1 MGVGLRHSWHSLF
14 VRLIRAVLLHPIA
27 PTPLLLIMSKS
38 VNSLQAPGAEDARG
52 RPSVDVRISSGA
64 PSVKSSS
71 NSSGKSKEKKPRRNT
86 SPVSFYAAPP
96 MKRKTPTTPSKVKLP
111 APSVRSGA
119 SDETFDS
126 TRTARPKVNSEPA
139 SLYHPAPLPSK
150 KSKDLRSMSK
160 STLDLRTPTRD
171 TFSVFSGSSGSGSA
185 NGTSSMSP
193 SVASTS
199 LSPSTPVSEEP
210 KTGLRLP
217 ALSRRKSAPLHKP
230 SVPPSSEL
238 PPVPKD
244 QAPARVSSF
253 RSAPR
258 VQTPTTRDGNAS
270 DHVALAMPPQKVAP
284 VVSTQPE
291 CVLGIIGSKGC
302 GKSTLIKH
310 AINAVETEESR
321 IVAAS
326 ADGPTMTLA
335 STTFARGVVRILE
348 INADELL
355 DLSEIESDKW
365 RLWPDG
371 FPKLH
376 GVAVCYDA
384 QDEKSFNQAKQVLSG
399 IGTSFTDP
407 SFITLLIACK
417 SDSLDESCNTPE
429 IIPERGSKLGTEHG
443 ARFLR
448 ATHRTP
454 AGVNQMVN
462 AVQWMLDH
470 LAKFRGT
477 KRVIIIPRS
486 KKSAPAPATTEL
498 PKSALARTRSAGDI
512 ISAWISDS
520 SDASRPTPPV
530 FHPPPPPAQEETPRH
545 SIGEESLLSF
555 GFPKVPNTL
564 PSPIPEQVQQ
574 VPTPKPSEEAPQVR
588 APPLQLKIDGTPS
601 EAPPRKQPA
610 PLCMRWATP
619 EELLD
624 KLFFAGV
631 SEDEPWFT
639 FNFFLTYRLFMTP
652 RTVLLSFQKRLRD
665 LDEYSDDPILAGFV
679 QQRLC
684 ELLQSWIED
693 YPNDFAAPG
702 APSALAAVV
711 RTACENTHLMYY
723 GSEFTYFL
731 DELPGLTDDAASW
744 AFVSADT
751 PIEDADS
758 VYEFDLDF
766 NHDFDHGLFGDGQV
780 LFDPGYSVAGAVNG
794 NAAPVEEPIA
804 PEASRSP
811 PVTASDFGGRRLTR
825 NESIQD
831 EMGVRGMSPDAR
843 RGVSPV
849 IKMLASVAMQ
859 LLEYSPAQVAD
870 EITRLETELFLKI
883 KPRDWVRRGVKE
895 DKLGK
900 PKSIIEMNAFF
911 DRIGKWVMSLVVS
924 LNRAQERARLVT
936 HLCEV
941 AHHLRNLNNYSSL
954 RAFHVGIN
962 CVCEQGDVVQSQVPS
977 TVWRKYQSA
986 DKLLRVNENHLLYR
1000 MAVKNTFGAG
1010 IPSLEVHSSDLT
1022 RIGEMPSTNAE
1033 GHIHWAKFTHLGNN
1047 IHEIN
1052 GFQERI
1058 REDGQYAFEPNMS
1071 LMRLISDPE
1080 LLDMDTIYERCSQV
1094 DRDLQGGYPVPMPT
1108 STASRIHKY
1117 LRR

>member
-14 VRLIRAVLLHPIA
+14 VRLIRAVLFHPIA
-27 PTPLLLIMSKS
+27 PTALLLIMSKS
-38 VNSLQAPGAEDARG
+38 VNSLQAPGAEDAHS
-52 RPSVDVRISSGA
+52 RPSVDNTSSGGA

-86 SPVSFYAAPP
+86 SPVSFYAPPP

-150 KSKDLRSMSK
+150 KSRDLRSMSK

-238 PPVPKD
+238 PPVPND

-258 VQTPTTRDGNAS
+258 VQTPTTRDGNTS
-270 DHVALAMPPQKVAP
+270 DHVALAMVSAGFLIPISNADDPLAP
-284 VVSTQPE
+284 SKSGTVVSTQPE
-291 CVLGIIGSKGC
+291 CVLGIVGSKGS

-321 IVAAS
+321 VVAAS

-355 DLSEIESDKW
+355 DLSEIKSDKW

-371 FPKLH
+371 FP
-376 GVAVCYDA
+376 
-384 QDEKSFNQAKQVLSG
+384 
-399 IGTSFTDP
+399 SFTALP
-407 SFITLLIACK
+407 SLRYWHELHRSLIHHA
-417 SDSLDESCNTPE
+417 SDRLQIRLARRIVQHPE
-429 IIPERGSKLGTEHG
+429 IIPERGSKLGIEHG

-486 KKSAPAPATTEL
+486 KKSAPVPATTEL

-530 FHPPPPPAQEETPRH
+530 FHPPPPPPQEETPRH

-574 VPTPKPSEEAPQVR
+574 VPTPKPSEEAPHVR

-624 KLFFAGV
+624 KLFFAGCLKMV
-631 SEDEPWFT
+631 QPWFT

-731 DELPGLTDDAASW
+731 DELPSLTDDAASW

-780 LFDPGYSVAGAVNG
+780 LFDPG
-794 NAAPVEEPIA
+794 EEPIA

-1010 IPSLEVHSSDLT
+1010 ILPCREVHSSDLT